1 MHAGKRPG
9 RTTVPDLI
17 GMDVPLARLVCDENE
32 LVLVGP
38 DPDGPPLDALTWD
51 CRTVVTDQAP
61 RPGAEALW
69 GDAVAVTFRREDGG
83 SGSREPRR
91 PLPGTGRLRAACEP

>member
-1 MHAGKRPG
+1 
-9 RTTVPDLI
+9 
-17 GMDVPLARLVCDENE
+17 MDVPHARRICDELE

-51 CRTVVTDQAP
+51 CRTVVTDQSPVA
-61 RPGAEALW
+61 GATAEW
-69 GDAVAVTFRREDGG
+69 GDAVTVKFRREDGG

-91 PLPGTGRLRAACEP
+91 PLPGTGQLRVARER